1 MTSVTSRIRWRLARA
16 VLRGG
21 AFGVVL
27 AVVSLLAASDLPW
40 DRLTTA
46 GEPLGRSN
54 LGSLLTRDGWTLV
67 ALAVAALAVGGLV
80 QATIHERRLRR
91 LVASPSNTTGEDPR
105 ATRAQLLRGLPV
117 VSAGASLASWAIGGL
132 SLAVLSAPLL
142 HLTATQAS
150 ELAAVCVVVGTMLA
164 PFRYYR
170 VRRELPGF
178 WVLLAVPE
186 TGSGAGV
193 RAGRAVLS
201 LRLKLAIGVAL
212 PLVGL
217 VVTVAA
223 ATAHRRDLASAQAA
237 RERLEDTAQLALR
250 VLESSL
256 RQTRVGDVR
265 EAAQA
270 VITELD
276 AASSRRE
283 VALLDRGERLAG
295 RTSFF
300 DPARVGLALEQGEP
314 LDRFPGAHL
323 GAAHVELLDAW
334 LVVAEPVRRASAW
347 SVLFEPRLAW
357 LVMLALGGALALAW
371 MVASDVRAGLDG
383 VRAHLDALE
392 PGVTSP
398 AAGRA
403 ERFGDDE
410 IVEVEAQVVE
420 LAARVRRARLRR
432 ERRRGEL
439 EEVAAQVEQRWRE
452 SREAVE
458 LEVELVTRVRRAA
471 ERLVGMVSNA
481 EQIWSQLERELGRQD
496 QMAVAATESI
506 AGAIEACDRLAN
518 ESADTSARVG
528 RLVAAIR
535 PLLDDVHGVGVTG
548 EVMSGSA
555 AAAEEASR
563 ALAQQ
568 SRAVVDAC
576 AIVGASSHAIEAAV
590 ATGADT
596 NDRVRVA
603 VGDVGQS
610 VHRIEEGVA
619 MLAQGFRVL
628 EEVADR
634 SALLAVNAAIVA
646 ARAAPAGGGF
656 TIVADEMR
664 DLAQRAA
671 DGVHESVQVAG
682 GLGRDVR
689 GAVLAVEAVLARLD
703 QMANGARGVRASV
716 EALATAAAALQGEA
730 ARAEGAAG
738 QVSAEAA
745 RTRQLV
751 EQVVAVGRKMT
762 MTRATLEAQIEGGG
776 SLELV
781 LRKLTSDLGSGVRA
795 TVAQTRESLQAMHR
809 PGEAVE
815 RLDTLAR
822 ELGQGVQTL
831 EADLRE
837 LASMSLR
844 AQDLARSLVED
855 VGTVL
860 RERAEPS

>member
-1 MTSVTSRIRWRLARA
+1 MSSVTSRIRWRLARA
-16 VLRGG
+16 ELRG
-21 AFGVVL
+21 AAVGVVL
-27 AVVSLLAASDLPW
+27 TVVALVAASELPW
-40 DRLTTA
+40 DRLTNP
-46 GEPLGRSN
+46 GEPVALSN
-54 LGSLLTRDGWTLV
+54 AGSLLTRDGWTLV

-80 QATIHERRLRR
+80 QATIHEWRLRR
-91 LVASPSNTTGEDPR
+91 LVAAPGAGTGEDPR

-117 VSAGASLASWAIGGL
+117 VSAAASLASWAIGGA
-132 SLAVLSAPLL
+132 SLAVLSALLL
-142 HLTATQAS
+142 HLTANQAS
-150 ELAAVCVVVGTMLA
+150 ELAAVCLVVGAMLA

-178 WVLLAVPE
+178 WALLAVAE
-186 TGSGAGV
+186 SGSGAGV
-193 RAGRAVLS
+193 RGGRAVLS

-212 PLVGL
+212 PLVG
-217 VVTVAA
+217 VVLTVAA
-223 ATAHRRDLASAQAA
+223 ATAHRRDLASEQAV
-237 RERLEDTAQLALR
+237 RERLDDTAQLALR

-256 RQTRVGDVR
+256 REQRIGNVR
-265 EAAQA
+265 EAALA
-270 VITELD
+270 VITQLD

-283 VALLDRGERLAG
+283 VALLARGERLAG
-295 RTSFF
+295 RTSFY
-300 DPARVGLALEQGEP
+300 DPKRVGRALDGGEP
-314 LDRFPGAHL
+314 LERIPGVQL
-323 GAAHVELLDAW
+323 GAARAEAVDAW
-334 LVVAEPVRRASAW
+334 LVVAEPIRRASGW

-357 LVMLALGGALALAW
+357 LVVLALGGALALAW
-371 MVASDVRAGLDG
+371 MVASDVRAGLEG

-398 AAGRA
+398 VAGRA
-403 ERFGDDE
+403 GIFGDDE

-439 EEVAAQVEQRWRE
+439 EDLAAQVEKRWRE
-452 SREAVE
+452 SRAAVE
-458 LEVELVTRVRRAA
+458 GEVELAMRVRRAA
-471 ERLVGMVSNA
+471 EGLVGMVSNV
-481 EQIWSQLERELGRQD
+481 EQLWSQLERELGRQE
-496 QMAVAATESI
+496 QIAVAATGSVSD
-506 AGAIEACDRLAN
+506 AIEACDRLASG
-518 ESADTSARVG
+518 SADTAARVG

-535 PLLDDVHGVGVTG
+535 PLLDDVHGVSVTG

-555 AAAEEASR
+555 AAVEESSR
-563 ALAQQ
+563 ALTQQ

-576 AIVGASSHAIEAAV
+576 ASVGASSHAVEAVV
-590 ATGADT
+590 ATGADS

-603 VGDVGQS
+603 VGDVGQF

-646 ARAAPAGGGF
+646 ARSGPAGGGF

-682 GLGRDVR
+682 ALGRDVR
-689 GAVLAVEAVLARLD
+689 GAVLAVETVLARLD

-716 EALATAAAALQGEA
+716 EALATAAGELQGGA
-730 ARAEGAAG
+730 ARAEAAAG
-738 QVSAEAA
+738 LVSAEAA

-776 SLELV
+776 SLELA
-781 LRKLTSDLGSGVRA
+781 LRNLASELGSGVRA
-795 TVAQTRESLQAMHR
+795 TVAQTRESLQAMQR

-815 RLDTLAR
+815 RLDRLAR
-822 ELGQGVQTL
+822 EVGQGVQTL

-837 LASMSLR
+837 LATMSLR

-860 RERAEPS
+860 RERVEPS